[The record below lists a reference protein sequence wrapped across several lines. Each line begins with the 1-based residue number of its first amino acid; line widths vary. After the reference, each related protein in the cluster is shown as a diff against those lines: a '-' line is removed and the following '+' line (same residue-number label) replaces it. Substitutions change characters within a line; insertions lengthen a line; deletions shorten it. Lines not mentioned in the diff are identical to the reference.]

1 MSADLV
7 VYRLT
12 RCTGIECFAPVLDN
26 ITPLRNRESES
37 KCFLIVDFNR
47 GLFII
52 YKFNM
57 CVFVYVHAYIYL
69 FESLFKLKL

>member
-1 MSADLV
+1 MTADLV
-7 VYRLT
+7 VYGLT
-12 RCTGIECFAPVLDN
+12 RCTGIECFSPVLDN
-26 ITPLRNRESES
+26 ITPLRNRESDSS
-37 KCFLIVDFNR
+37 KCFLIVDLS